1 MKKSLLALAVLGA
14 FAGAAQAQ
22 SSVTIYGIVDT
33 GVTYTSKAATPSS
46 TSANINTGSKFAV
59 NSGTIQGSRI
69 GFKGVED
76 LGGGL
81 NAVFQLE
88 TGFTND
94 NGGLQGSDSVTGSNL
109 FRRKSVVGL
118 AGGFGSV
125 LLGRQ
130 TDWADTI
137 SAYTAVNDFGG
148 VIQNSGSNLN
158 RLQGVRTNNSVSY
171 TTNNLGGFTGNLM
184 YGFGETAGKT
194 SAGQSFGFGVK
205 YDNGPLGLGANYYQS
220 KQGATASDTSLIQG
234 VAPAASASTNTLT
247 QYANATALN
256 AANAGSTAAKVFN
269 LVASYQFG
277 PARVYGNWSRVKQD
291 LNTSANVGRLLATGP
306 AATQVAN
313 PLSTANRTTAA
324 TLGLSNKADMW
335 ELGTAY
341 SLTPSLKLLAAVEY
355 TTASFDGLN
364 GKGKLTQYNLGTD
377 YWLSKRTDLYAF
389 VSNLRA
395 KDMKNPGVVGDT
407 TGNDASQTAVTVGI
421 RHKF

>member
-33 GVTYTSKAATPSS
+33 GVTYTSKVQT
-46 TSANINTGSKFAV
+46 TGTNTGSKFAM
-59 NSGTIQGSRI
+59 NSGNIQGSRI

-81 NAVFQLE
+81 SAVFNLE

-125 LLGRQ
+125 LVGRQ
-130 TDWADTI
+130 TDFADTI

-148 VIQNSGSNLN
+148 VIQNSGSALN
-158 RLQGVRTNNSVSY
+158 RLQGTRTNNSVNY
-171 TTNNLGGFTGNLM
+171 TTANLSGFTANAM

-220 KQGATASDTSLIQG
+220 KAGTTASDTSLIQG
-234 VAPAASASTNTLT
+234 VAPNGTATPSALAV
-247 QYANATALN
+247 YANQAGIYS
-256 AANAGSTAAKVFN
+256 ANAGSTAAKVFN

-291 LNTSANVGRLLATGP
+291 LNNAANVAALRATVTGGV
-306 AATQVAN
+306 TTAN
-313 PLSTANRTTAA
+313 PLTAANRAANA
-324 TLGLSNKADMW
+324 TLGFSNKADMW

-364 GKGKLTQYNLGTD
+364 GKGKLTQYNIGTD

-407 TGNDASQTAVTVGI
+407 TGSDASQTALTVGI